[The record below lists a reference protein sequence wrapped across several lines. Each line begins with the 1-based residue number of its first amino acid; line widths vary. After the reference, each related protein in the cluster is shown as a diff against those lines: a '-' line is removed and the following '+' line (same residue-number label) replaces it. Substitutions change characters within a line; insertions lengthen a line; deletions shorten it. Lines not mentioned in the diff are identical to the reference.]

1 MIAEAGGQIPLR
13 IGINKKNLFPLC
25 CERYTEIEGGD
36 RLADAAFLIADGNGF
51 TIWHTFFISFFRINN
66 ANDTNSV
73 G

>member
-25 CERYTEIEGGD
+25 CARYTEIDGSD

-51 TIWHTFFISFFRINN
+51 TIWHTFFPPFFRFCISNYS
-66 ANDTNSV
+66 NSV
-73 G
+73 C